1 MAPSRHDRIRRDRI
15 RRVTGI
21 GGVSHARQNRRPDSP
36 IFAFS
41 KRCVVRGL
49 VENGWWR
56 RALVGHGDR
65 MDRVVLVDCGTG
77 KRGVWT
83 NGDAAMLWVMVA
95 TRVDCVLWFGRGE
108 YQLENRSA
116 EKSSRSAGQGERDSV
131 ATRAG
136 ERG

>member
-49 VENGWWR
+49 VENCWWR
-56 RALVGHGDR
+56 RALVGGDQGV
-65 MDRVVLVDCGTG
+65 DRVMLVEWRTG
-77 KRGVWT
+77 KRDMWT
-83 NGDAAMLWVMVA
+83 NEDVVMLLVVVE
-95 TRVDCVLWFGRGE
+95 TRADRAVWFGHGE
-108 YQLENRSA
+108 YQLENRSPQ
-116 EKSSRSAGQGERDSV
+116 KGSRSAGQGERGS
-131 ATRAG
+131 AG
-136 ERG
+136 T